1 MLIRTR
7 RSFLR
12 ETLKSATALGAMGAL
27 AKFGEVNALATGAS
41 NYQALVC
48 IYLGGGNDAN
58 NTVVPLTTAQQN
70 YSLYSTNRGPLALAQ
85 NSLLPIQVGSDVYGL
100 HPSMPE
106 IQKLFN
112 NTKKCAILANVGMLV
127 QPTNRTSY
135 LAANGNNSVPAFLFS
150 HSDQSTQWQ
159 TVLPVGVPSTGW
171 GGRVADSM
179 AASANAGA
187 AFPPVTSIAGCG
199 LFCNGAQTLPI
210 TVPPTGPVQLN
221 GSLVSSQTQA
231 VQQLLT
237 FDNGLKLVQQGNG
250 IVTRGSNFA
259 NTLAAQLGSVTI
271 NTPFPNGPD
280 GDNPLSDQLLMVAK
294 LIALRGTLGLS
305 RQIFF
310 VTLGGFDTHGQQLE
324 TQVVLLQQLS
334 QAVNAFYSATIELGV
349 DSQVTTFTTSEFSRT
364 VSPNGNDGTDHAWG
378 SHHFII
384 GSGVQGGKMYG
395 QFPSLA
401 FGSPNDTNERGTL
414 IPTTAVD
421 QYAATLATWF
431 GVPSTSLGSIFPNS
445 ANFQAQGLNLGFLG

>member
-1 MLIRTR
+1 MFTQSR
-7 RSFLR
+7 RSFL
-12 ETLKSATALGAMGAL
+12 KSVTALGAVGAL
-27 AKFGEVNALATGAS
+27 AKFGEVNALAAGAS

-48 IYLGGGNDAN
+48 IYMAGGNDGN
-58 NTVVPLTTAQQN
+58 NTVIPLTTTQQP
-70 YSLYSTNRGPLALAQ
+70 YSLYAANRGPLALAQ

-106 IQKLFN
+106 LQNLFN
-112 NTKKCAILANVGMLV
+112 NTKSVAILANVGMLV

-159 TVLPVGVPSTGW
+159 TVLPIGVPTTGW

-179 AASANAGA
+179 AQTANAGA
-187 AFPPVTSIAGCG
+187 TFPPVTSISGCG
-199 LFCNGAQTLPI
+199 LFCNGVSTLPI
-210 TVPPTGPVQLN
+210 TVPSTGPVQLN
-221 GSLVSSQTQA
+221 GQSQA

-237 FDNGLKLVQQGNG
+237 FDNGVQLVQQGNG

-259 NTLAAQLGSVTI
+259 NTLASQIGSVTI
-271 NTPFPNGPD
+271 NTPFPAG
-280 GDNPLSDQLLMVAK
+280 NPLADQLLMVAK
-294 LIALRGTLGLS
+294 LIGLRSTLGLS

-310 VTLGGFDTHGQQLE
+310 CQLGGFDTHGQQLE

-334 QAVNAFYSATIELGV
+334 QAISAFYAATKELAV
-349 DSQVTTFTTSEFSRT
+349 DSQVTTFTTSEFGRT

-378 SHHFII
+378 NHHFII
-384 GSGVQGGKMYG
+384 GSAVQGNKMYG

-401 FGSPNDTNERGTL
+401 FGSSNDTNERGTL
-414 IPTTAVD
+414 IPTTSVD
-421 QYAATLATWF
+421 QYAATLAQWF
-431 GVPSTSLGSIFPNS
+431 GVPGTSLGTIFPNS
-445 ANFQAQGLNLGFLG
+445 VNFQSTGLNLGFMGA